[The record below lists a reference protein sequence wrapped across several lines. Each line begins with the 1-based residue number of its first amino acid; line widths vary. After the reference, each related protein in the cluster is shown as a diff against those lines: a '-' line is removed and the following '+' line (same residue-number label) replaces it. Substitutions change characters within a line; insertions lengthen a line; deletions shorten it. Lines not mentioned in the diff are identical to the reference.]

1 MGRGFPRV
9 VEHVLDRILIVLVD
23 DLCFFLGTLKNP
35 RLGIYHQNA
44 SLFYNQIDYN
54 LVYSGPSVDDK
65 EGMRTAKQLEDK
77 SVLFMCN
84 HGVLV
89 VAPSATRAMD
99 HNYYLARTCMKQ
111 VRFAGL
117 L

>member
-1 MGRGFPRV
+1 
-9 VEHVLDRILIVLVD
+9 
-23 DLCFFLGTLKNP
+23 
-35 RLGIYHQNA
+35 
-44 SLFYNQIDYN
+44 
-54 LVYSGPSVDDK
+54 
-65 EGMRTAKQLEDK
+65 MRTAKQLEDK